1 MNNLARQRARYWA
14 KRSAAAMPGVT
25 FTIQQGD
32 YVCSYTVK
40 DGVTFTTGR
49 RNTQPYRSKELKHY
63 G

>member
-1 MNNLARQRARYWA
+1 
-14 KRSAAAMPGVT
+14 MPGVT